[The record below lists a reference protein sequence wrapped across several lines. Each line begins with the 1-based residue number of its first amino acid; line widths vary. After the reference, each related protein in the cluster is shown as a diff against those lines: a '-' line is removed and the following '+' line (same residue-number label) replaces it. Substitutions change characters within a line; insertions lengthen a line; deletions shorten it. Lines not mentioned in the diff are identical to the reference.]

1 MEARSA
7 LFRSAAVF
15 SADERIARRLA
26 GGIAG
31 VLILGLLLGSLTLI
45 ARRAAG
51 GLSIPLPTA
60 ALAATGIIAVAV
72 AAAIRRLGRDEACW
86 SSLHGRVA
94 ILLPSFA
101 LIALGAAITLPGSPP
116 LGLALLW
123 IAIAAEEAWTWRQ
136 WRWVGGRPA
145 SRKHKTAVR
154 QLAAVEDGVHPP
166 ISRRLI
172 SPPLSPSGD
181 VTQRLIRTCSAAGV
195 ERIEGWL
202 KAIVH
207 PGERTMHLH
216 VAFCPPFERVPQ
228 FTVIQSSGPAA
239 RVRPVQLLP
248 YGVRLELKLSEPS
261 NEKAVVVIE
270 FSAEGESIAPIAKA

>member
-1 MEARSA
+1 MEARSV
-7 LFRSAAVF
+7 LFRAAVVF

-26 GGIAG
+26 GGIG
-31 VLILGLLLGSLTLI
+31 SIFILGLLLASLTLI

-60 ALAATGIIAVAV
+60 ALAATGVIAAAV
-72 AAAIRRLGRDEACW
+72 AAASRWLGRGDASW
-86 SSLHGRVA
+86 SSLLGRLAV
-94 ILLPSFA
+94 LLPSFA

-136 WRWVGGRPA
+136 WRRAAGMP
-145 SRKHKTAVR
+145 AVR
-154 QLAAVEDGVHPP
+154 RDQTATPRSAQVEDSVQPP
-166 ISRRLI
+166 IPHRLTVT
-172 SPPLSPSGD
+172 PLSPSGD

-202 KAIVH
+202 KAIAK

-216 VAFCPPFERVPQ
+216 VAFCPPFERIPQ
-228 FTVIQSSGPAA
+228 FTVIQSSGPSA
-239 RVRPVQLLP
+239 RIRTVQLLP

-261 NEKAVVVIE
+261 NEREVVVIE
-270 FSAEGESIAPIAKA
+270 FSAEGESIAPIAKP